1 MPKQN
6 IQISEI
12 YPNAINCTDVRFDW
26 PIIELLGTKF
36 AQNLETPLLATG
48 SNGSIP
54 PFKMIHYDNCYSVE

>member
-36 AQNLETPLLATG
+36 GNTITCNWLKWFHSTFQNDTLR
-48 SNGSIP
+48 
-54 PFKMIHYDNCYSVE
+54 